1 MHQVSAPG
9 HTWHHCS
16 SITAPPV
23 MRVFTVTIVD
33 EPQNGAQHLLG
44 TAQHRRTVTYDRC
57 ARTVA
62 SVPPPVFDIRL

>member
-9 HTWHHCS
+9 HTWHHHS
-16 SITAPPV
+16 SVAASAV
-23 MRVFTVTIVD
+23 MKVFTVTIVD
-33 EPQNGAQHLLG
+33 EPQNGAHHLLG

-57 ARTVA
+57 AQTVA